1 MRFLY
6 RYYYTFFSL
15 HLKDNQTGTNKT
27 LAWVSA
33 LFQVVLGIGGLFL
46 HIFMI
51 ADDMLNG
58 GAIVGSRPNKSL
70 VGLIATLIPAAIIY
84 HLLFNYSGVSKDDG
98 LTEKDSFVVTAGA
111 KYFFWT
117 FWILSTFGLVLLRL
131 LKDSMM

>member
-15 HLKDNQTGTNKT
+15 HLKDNQTGTNMT
-27 LAWVSA
+27 PAWISA
-33 LFQVVLGIGGLFL
+33 LFQIVLGIGGLFL

-58 GAIVGSRPNKSL
+58 GAIVGARSNKFL
-70 VGLIATLIPAAIIY
+70 VVSIAVLIPAVIIHY
-84 HLLFNYSGVSKDDG
+84 LLFNYYGVSKDDG
-98 LTEKDSFVVTAGA
+98 LTKKDSFVVTAGA

-117 FWILSTFGLVLLRL
+117 FWILSIFGMALLGQL
-131 LKDSMM
+131 LKEA